1 MQVAALPS
9 IAYMAIW
16 IGYNSLVGFFEEKVI
31 EMHIKLTSS
40 TNNITLSSN
49 CPVFP
54 EKAKI

>member
-40 TNNITLSSN
+40 TNNITL
-49 CPVFP
+49 